1 MHVLVCVVDA
11 NTASLMSDAT
21 VEAIQDVRDEATD
34 LGEQKSLLFLFYN
47 GTNCLK
53 KKSNVSHQYL
63 LLFVAISV

>member
-21 VEAIQDVRDEATD
+21 VEAIQDVRDEANE
-34 LGEQKSLLFLFYN
+34 LGEQKSLLLLFTM
-47 GTNCLK
+47 GPIAL
-53 KKSNVSHQYL
+53 KKSNVSHQL

>member
-21 VEAIQDVRDEATD
+21 VEAIQDVRDEATE
-34 LGEQKSLLFLFYN
+34 LGEQKSLLLFTM
-47 GTNCLK
+47 GPIAL